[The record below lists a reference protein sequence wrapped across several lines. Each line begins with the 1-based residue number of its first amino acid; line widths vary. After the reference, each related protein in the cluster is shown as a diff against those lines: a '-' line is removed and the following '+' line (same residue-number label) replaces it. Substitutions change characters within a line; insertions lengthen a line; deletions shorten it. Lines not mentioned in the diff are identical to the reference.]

1 MRPYSLWALFAV
13 VRLNAQINIHHRTPP
28 MTPKIQT
35 VHIVFKTHLDVG
47 FTDYARVVVKSYFE
61 DYIPS
66 AIELAKRLREKDGG
80 HGERFVWTTGSWLIY
95 EYLERAT
102 KQQRKLLEDAI
113 LAGDIVWHGL
123 PFTTHT
129 ELMDVSLFKH
139 GLSLSQKLDK
149 RFGRK
154 TIAGKMT
161 DVPGHTRGIVPLLAE
176 AGIQFLHLG
185 ANQASTPPDVPDVFR
200 WQVGESA
207 VMVMYQKGGYGDLMT
222 IPGLGD
228 ALAFAHTND
237 NLGPQTR
244 DSALQA
250 FADMRARFPQAQL
263 VASTMDAF
271 AAKLATVK
279 NSLPVVTG
287 EMGDTWIQ
295 GVGSDPTKVNQYREL
310 ARLRKAWLDA
320 GTVKADDEAFVRFS
334 NSLMMIPEHTWGMD
348 EKVHLK
354 DYTHYDAAS
363 FQAVRMEPQFQKF
376 ESSWTEQRAYL
387 SEAVEHLEGTAL
399 HQEAVDRLKAI
410 NPHPPTPSPSER
422 GGENAKST
430 DENSAIFETAHFS
443 VGFDGQ
449 TGAIVHLKDKATGRN
464 WASDKNKLGL
474 FTYET
479 FSDADYQRFWRQYII
494 NKRSTRVWSLPD
506 YTKIGIADVATV
518 HKTWTPQ
525 QTSIYRDGDQQFV
538 LVMKL
543 DDEAWAKY
551 GCPRVV
557 TAEIEF
563 TEDRPEIRYTL
574 QWFEKPACR
583 LPEASWL
590 SFNPRVEKPQNW
602 QMDKLGQWIS
612 PLEIIRNGN
621 RKLHAVSS
629 GIRCVDDSS
638 SIAIDTLDAALV
650 APGELSLLNF
660 NNRQPVLR
668 NGMHFN
674 LHNNVWGTNFPMWYE
689 DDARFRFILRLGAVK

>member
-1 MRPYSLWALFAV
+1 
-13 VRLNAQINIHHRTPP
+13 
-28 MTPKIQT
+28 MTHNIQT
-35 VHIVFKTHLDVG
+35 VHLVFKTHLDVG
-47 FTDYARVVVKSYFE
+47 FTDFARVVVKSYFE
-61 DYIPS
+61 DYIPA
-66 AIELAKRLREKDGG
+66 AIQLAKRLHEKDGD

-102 KQQRKLLEDAI
+102 KQQKKLLEDAI

-185 ANQASTPPDVPDVFR
+185 ANQASTPPNVPDVFR
-200 WQVGESA
+200 WQMGESD

-237 NLGPQTR
+237 NIGPQTFEGVVH
-244 DSALQA
+244 SYT
-250 FADMRARFPQAQL
+250 DMRKRFPQAEL

-279 NSLPVVTG
+279 DSLPLITG

-320 GTVKADDEAFVRFS
+320 GTVKADNEAFVKFS
-334 NSLMMIPEHTWGMD
+334 NSLMMVPEHTWGMD
-348 EKVHLK
+348 EKVHLN

-363 FQAVRMEPQFQKF
+363 FQAARKEPQFQKF
-376 ESSWTEQRAYL
+376 ESSWAEQREYL
-387 SEAVEHLEGTAL
+387 TEAVEHLKGTPL
-399 HQEAVDRLKAI
+399 HQEAVDRLEAI
-410 NPHPPTPSPSER
+410 KPVKPSVPLNPHPPTPSPSGR
-422 GGENAKST
+422 GEIKSQKAGVF
-430 DENSAIFETAHFS
+430 DTAHFS
-443 VGFDGQ
+443 VGFDEK
-449 TGAIVHLKDKATGRN
+449 TGAIVRLKDKATGRN
-464 WASDKNKLGL
+464 WASDKYKLGL

-479 FSDADYQRFWRQYII
+479 FSDADYQRYWRQYII
-494 NKRSTRVWSLPD
+494 NKRPTRVWSLPD
-506 YTKIGIADVATV
+506 NTKIGIAEAAPI
-518 HKTWTPQ
+518 HRTWTPG
-525 QTSIYRDGDQQFV
+525 QTAIYQDGDKRFV

-543 DDEAWAKY
+543 DDEASAQF

-563 TEDRPEIRYTL
+563 QEDKAEIRYTL

-583 LPEASWL
+583 LPEAAWL

-612 PLEIIRNGN
+612 PLEVIRNGN
-621 RKLHAVSS
+621 RKLHAVES
-629 GIRCVDDSS
+629 GIRCVDDSTR
-638 SIAIDTLDAALV
+638 ITIDTLDAALV
-650 APGELSLLNF
+650 APGEPSLLNF

-674 LHNNVWGTNFPMWYE
+674 LHNNVWATNFRMWYE
-689 DDARFRFILRLGAVK
+689 DDARFRFILKLGGVR